1 MGYPN
6 HSNGSMNLTND
17 PALDNDEIMRA
28 HIAQRLARIET
39 NQQEIREQQQKDSA
53 QLTEIV
59 MVLNELLP
67 YARRAAAMMDNHPLA
82 KLRTAFGKHNATPG
96 NQ

>member
-1 MGYPN
+1 MGYPD
-6 HSNGSMNLTND
+6 HSNGSIEYTTVLPHD
-17 PALDNDEIMRA
+17 GAQLSAIRA
-28 HIAQRLARIET
+28 TLARIET
-39 NQQEIREQQQKDSA
+39 NQQEIREQQQKDTA

-82 KLRTAFGKHNATPG
+82 KLRTAFGKHSATPG